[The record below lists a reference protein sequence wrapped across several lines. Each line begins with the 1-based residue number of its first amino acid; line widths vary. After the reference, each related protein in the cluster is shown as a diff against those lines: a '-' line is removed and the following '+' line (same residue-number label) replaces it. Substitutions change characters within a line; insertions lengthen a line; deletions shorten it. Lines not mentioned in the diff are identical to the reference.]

1 MPSPVQNKWQQ
12 AARQISLEQ
21 KRQGDDP
28 QKGQRLLTQQMKE
41 GRSRRSYRDFLKKFA
56 VYQEELTLDPD
67 EFDLNFYTYG
77 LRLYG
82 NLPLVEPVESS
93 EVCKILDF
101 VVVVDTSYSTSG
113 VLVQGFLQETFQILT
128 GKDSFFR
135 KAQDLGAAVR

>member
-1 MPSPVQNKWQQ
+1 
-12 AARQISLEQ
+12 
-21 KRQGDDP
+21 
-28 QKGQRLLTQQMKE
+28 MKE

-128 GKDSFFR
+128 GKDSFFGR
-135 KAQDLGAAVR
+135 PGSGCCSAMRPCRRRM